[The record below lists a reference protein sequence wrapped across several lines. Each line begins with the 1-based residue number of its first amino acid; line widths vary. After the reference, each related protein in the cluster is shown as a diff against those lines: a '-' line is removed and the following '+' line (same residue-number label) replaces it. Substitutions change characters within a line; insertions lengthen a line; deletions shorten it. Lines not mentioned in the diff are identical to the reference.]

1 MLRPQTTQSPNDV
14 LGPGGRPVIRGV
26 DVSIQ
31 SERTVDGTGNNET
44 ETDLG
49 SAGSTMIRL
58 GDADYAD
65 GIGSIDA
72 SLPNARTISNTLF
85 DQTESVEDP
94 HGYSDFL
101 WAWGQMIDHDITLT
115 PTGTEHA
122 DIAVPAGDPDFD
134 PTGTGTVT
142 LSFTRSEVADGTGET
157 VPREQ
162 VNDITTYIDGS
173 FIYGSDEATRQS
185 LVDDTGRIIL
195 DDDGFL
201 PLDET
206 GQVMAGD
213 IRAGEN
219 VALTSL
225 QTVMAR
231 EHNRWVDLI
240 QAQNPDMS
248 GDELFAAA
256 RVRVEAVIQS
266 VTYNEYL
273 PKLVGEDAI
282 ANYTGYDSTIDP
294 SISTEFATAAYRF
307 GHSMLSSSLLR
318 LNADGSSIDA
328 GAIELSDAFF
338 NPSAIT
344 ENGGIDPILR
354 GLGAQTA
361 QAADTLV
368 VDDVRSFLFGAPG
381 AGGLDLVSLNIQ
393 RGRDHGLPDYN
404 SLREDVGL
412 ERVTSFDQITSDA
425 TVAAKLEALYGDVDS
440 IDAWVGGLA
449 EDAVDGG
456 VLGELFST
464 IVIDQ
469 FTRLRDGDRLWSEA
483 VLGDDEADRIWG
495 TTLSDLIERNTDVGI
510 LQEDAFTAYARVGG
524 TADADTLVGSA
535 GEDLVIGGGGNDI
548 LSGGAGTDELHGQDG
563 MDTLNGGGG
572 DDLLVGGRGPDM
584 FVFEA
589 DFGDD
594 RIRGLDSGDRIDLS
608 RIASVTTTDD
618 VEVAETAD
626 GLVLTVGEEGTITL
640 LGPRIDPNQLDG
652 YLLI

>member
-1 MLRPQTTQSPNDV
+1 MLRPRTTQSPNDAF
-14 LGPGGRPVIRGV
+14 GPGGRPGV

-31 SERTVDGTGNNET
+31 SQRSVDGTGNNET
-44 ETDLG
+44 DIDLG

-58 GDADYAD
+58 GDADYTD
-65 GIGSIDA
+65 GIGSIDD

-94 HGYSDFL
+94 NGYSDFL
-101 WAWGQMIDHDITLT
+101 WAWGQLVDHDITLT

-157 VPREQ
+157 VAREQ

-185 LVDDTGRIIL
+185 LVDGTGRIVL

-213 IRAGEN
+213 VRAGEN

-240 QAQNPDMS
+240 QAQNPGMT

-256 RVRVEAVIQS
+256 RVRVEAVVQA
-266 VTYNEYL
+266 VTYNEFL

-282 ANYTGYDSTIDP
+282 ADYTGYDSTIDP

-338 NPSAIT
+338 NPGAIT

-361 QAADTLV
+361 QAADTFV

-404 SLREDVGL
+404 DLREAVGL
-412 ERVTSFDQITSDA
+412 ERVTSFDEITSDA
-425 TVAAKLEALYGDVDS
+425 TIAAKLEALYGNVDS

-456 VLGELFST
+456 VLGELFAT
-464 IVIDQ
+464 VVIDQ
-469 FTRLRDGDRLWSEA
+469 FTRLRDGDRLWSQA
-483 VLGDDEADRIWG
+483 VLGDQEADRIWG

-524 TADADTLVGSA
+524 TAGADTLIGSA
-535 GEDLVIGGGGNDI
+535 GEDLVLGGGGNDV
-548 LSGGAGTDELHGQDG
+548 LSGSAGTDELHGQDG
-563 MDTLNGGGG
+563 MDTLNGGAG

-594 RIRGLDSGDRIDLS
+594 RIRGLDTGDRIDLS
-608 RIASVTTTDD
+608 RIASVTSVDD
-618 VEVAETAD
+618 VEVVETAD
-626 GLVLTVGEEGTITL
+626 GLVLMVAEEGTITL
-640 LGPRIDPNQLDG
+640 LGTRFEPNQLDG

>member
-1 MLRPQTTQSPNDV
+1 MLRPRTTQGPNDAF
-14 LGPGGRPVIRGV
+14 GPGMRPGV

-31 SERTVDGTGNNET
+31 SQRSVDGTGNNAT
-44 ETDLG
+44 DTDLG
-49 SAGSTMIRL
+49 SAGSTMTRL
-58 GDADYAD
+58 AEADYAD

-72 SLPNARTISNTLF
+72 GLPNARTISNTLF

-94 HGYSDFL
+94 NGYSDFL
-101 WAWGQMIDHDITLT
+101 WAWGQLVDHDITLT

-157 VPREQ
+157 VAREQ

-185 LVDDTGRIIL
+185 LVDGTGRIVL

-213 IRAGEN
+213 VRAGEN

-240 QAQNPDMS
+240 QAQNPEMT

-256 RVRVEAVIQS
+256 RVRVEAVVQA
-266 VTYNEYL
+266 VTYNEFL
-273 PKLVGEDAI
+273 PKLVGADAI
-282 ANYTGYDSTIDP
+282 ADYTGYDSTIDP
-294 SISTEFATAAYRF
+294 SIATEFATAAYRF

-318 LNADGSSIDA
+318 LNEDGSSIDA

-338 NPSAIT
+338 NPGVIT

-361 QAADTLV
+361 QAADTFV

-404 SLREDVGL
+404 DLREAVGL
-412 ERVTSFDQITSDA
+412 ERVTSFDEITSDA
-425 TVAAKLEALYGDVDS
+425 TVAARLEALYGDVDS

-456 VLGELFST
+456 VLGELFAT
-464 IVIDQ
+464 VVIDQ
-469 FTRLRDGDRLWSEA
+469 FTRLRDGDRLWSQA
-483 VLGDDEADRIWG
+483 VLGDQEADRIWG

-524 TADADTLVGSA
+524 TAGADTLIGSA
-535 GEDLVIGGGGNDI
+535 GEDLVLGGGGDDV

-563 MDTLNGGGG
+563 ADTLNGGAG

-589 DFGDD
+589 GFGDD
-594 RIRGLDSGDRIDLS
+594 RIRGLDAGDRIDLS
-608 RIASVTTTDD
+608 RIASVTSVDD
-618 VEVAETAD
+618 VELVETAD
-626 GLVLTVGEEGTITL
+626 GLVLMVAEEGTITL
-640 LGPRIDPNQLDG
+640 LGTRFEPNQLDG
-652 YLLI
+652 YLLV